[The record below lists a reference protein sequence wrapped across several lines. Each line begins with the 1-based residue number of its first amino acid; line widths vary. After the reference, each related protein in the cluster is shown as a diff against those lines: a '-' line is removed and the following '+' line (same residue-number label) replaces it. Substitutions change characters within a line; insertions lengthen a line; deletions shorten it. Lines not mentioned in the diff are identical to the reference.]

1 MLRVLSNLRRLG
13 RGAAGSRALKT
24 TFHDFLICGLA
35 ITAVVAIS
43 LAGVAWLVR
52 PWSMAFFAEYHVVVD
67 FFAALLFY
75 GLFSAALL
83 RALLAIRRIEPG
95 EYAMD
100 SAAFGYWKLLTIVY
114 RLGQAALLPLTPVF
128 ARPWIAQLFGAH
140 IGANVAMGGT
150 IDDPWLVFVGD
161 DCVLGNNSLVAG
173 NVIAN
178 GKIVLGRVSI
188 GAGATIGVNAVVLP
202 GTEVGE
208 RALLVGGSIL
218 PAGTKIPPRETWRGN
233 PARKWQ

>member
-1 MLRVLSNLRRLG
+1 
-13 RGAAGSRALKT
+13 LKT
-24 TFHDFLICGLA
+24 TLQDFLLCGLA
-35 ITAVVAIS
+35 IAAVTCIS
-43 LAGVAWLVR
+43 VAGVGLLVR
-52 PWSMAFFAEYHVVVD
+52 PWSIALLAEYHVVVD
-67 FFAALLFY
+67 FFAGLVFY
-75 GLFSAALL
+75 GLLSGALL
-83 RALLAIRRIEPG
+83 RTMLAIRRIEPG
-95 EYAMD
+95 EYAME
-100 SAAFGYWKLLTIVY
+100 SAVFAYWKLLTIVY

-128 ARPWIAQLFGAH
+128 ARPWVARLFGAR
-140 IGANVAMGGT
+140 IGANVAMGGA

-161 DCVLGNNSLVAG
+161 GCVLGNSSLVAG

-202 GTEVGE
+202 GTDVGE

-218 PAGTKIPPRETWRGN
+218 PPGTKIPPGEAWRGN